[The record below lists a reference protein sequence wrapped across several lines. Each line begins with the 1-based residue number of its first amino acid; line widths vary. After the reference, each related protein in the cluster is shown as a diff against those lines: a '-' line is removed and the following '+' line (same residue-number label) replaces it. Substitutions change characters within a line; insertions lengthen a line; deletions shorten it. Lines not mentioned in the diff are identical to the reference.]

1 MSSDHDHPIRT
12 HCQNCE
18 AELKGRY
25 CSACGQ
31 KDFDFHQSFGHVVH
45 EALETWFH
53 VDGSFFRGFYN
64 LLFRP
69 GVMTKEFND
78 GKRARHV
85 PPLRFYLVVS
95 VLFFL
100 LIPPHDAANGA
111 IVLDDQDR
119 AELLENGISANGSA
133 SRSEPGTTERMIEDR
148 VGQFI
153 QDPGLF
159 WNAFLRA
166 LPKTLLACLPI
177 FALITRLLYR
187 RGGLRYL
194 QHLILSVHLHT
205 FVFLWWMVA
214 YGWVKLIGLW
224 SESLADLSGLAATA
238 YIFYYFYATLRR
250 VFGGSRLR
258 IFVKGTFAGACYT
271 FALTFAMGATAVIAG
286 LLA

>member
-1 MSSDHDHPIRT
+1 MSSDHEHPIRT

-45 EALETWFH
+45 EAIETWFH
-53 VDGSFFRGFYN
+53 IDGSFFRGFYN

-69 GVMTKEFND
+69 GVMTKEFNE

-85 PPLRFYLVVS
+85 PPLRFYFVVS

-100 LIPPHDAANGA
+100 LIPPHDAARNA
-111 IVLDDQDR
+111 VVLDEEDR
-119 AELLENGISANGSA
+119 AELLNSEITTGSGE
-133 SRSEPGTTERMIEDR
+133 SQSPPGTTQRLIEERVREF
-148 VGQFI
+148 VQNPA
-153 QDPGLF
+153 QF
-159 WNAFLRA
+159 WNAFMRA

-177 FALITRLLYR
+177 FALITRVLYR
-187 RGGLRYL
+187 RGGLLYL

-224 SESLADLSGLAATA
+224 SDSLADLSGLAATG

-258 IFVKGTFAGACYT
+258 IFLKGTLAGMGYT
-271 FALTFAMGATAVIAG
+271 LVLILAMGATLVVAS